1 MNQKVDIAE
10 VIALSE
16 KVATAQDKMV
26 TDLNAVSKSI
36 DEIISM
42 EDFTGEA
49 ATSAKNYFTAVH
61 QKINAAFQQL
71 FIEIHEN
78 LEKHIENFQS
88 SVDESDVARIERAYM
103 EDEKEDIQTHYTNL
117 QEQAW
122 EVAEIIESV
131 SDIANVTIPR
141 LSYAETAKDEA
152 IETMEDVETNLD
164 TFTSQG
170 KNEQT
175 EELIYHIET
184 LMKKLRTESG
194 EARFRKLDTWVEYTD
209 KLDLNNRVDNY
220 STNISKMS
228 MDEIEEEKDNIKTDL
243 DPYGQKVIDEA
254 YSQLVSRKI
263 NKDDFQK
270 VLSIISEADKEI
282 EKLSK
287 QNKDNIINGEVIYE
301 GKNDNIKLLME

>member
-1 MNQKVDIAE
+1 M
-10 VIALSE
+10 
-16 KVATAQDKMV
+16 
-26 TDLNAVSKSI
+26 
-36 DEIISM
+36 
-42 EDFTGEA
+42 
-49 ATSAKNYFTAVH
+49 
-61 QKINAAFQQL
+61 
-71 FIEIHEN
+71 
-78 LEKHIENFQS
+78 
-88 SVDESDVARIERAYM
+88 
-103 EDEKEDIQTHYTNL
+103 
-117 QEQAW
+117 
-122 EVAEIIESV
+122 

-220 STNISKMS
+220 SADISKMS

-254 YSQLVSRKI
+254 YSQLVSGKI